1 MLGVDKLGWLMPE
14 RTNAVVESG
23 ALGCWFV
30 DWMKGAGCVD
40 RVVWWVADER
50 NDVPGG
56 EGEAGVGRAAEGF
69 EEMMLVEA
77 RVGRAAGGFEE
88 LMLVEAGVGKVAGRF
103 EEMMLVEA
111 GVGKAAGRFDELM
124 LVDAVVGEVAR
135 LLVEGMVLALL
146 ATIEMKTEDQ

>member
-1 MLGVDKLGWLMPE
+1 MLARECVDRIAQLIDEEMRDVLGVDKLGWLMPE

-56 EGEAGVGRAAEGF
+56 EGRGWGW
-69 EEMMLVEA
+69 
-77 RVGRAAGGFEE
+77 
-88 LMLVEAGVGKVAGRF
+88 
-103 EEMMLVEA
+103 
-111 GVGKAAGRFDELM
+111 
-124 LVDAVVGEVAR
+124 
-135 LLVEGMVLALL
+135 
-146 ATIEMKTEDQ
+146 

>member
-56 EGEAGVGRAAEGF
+56 GRVRLR
-69 EEMMLVEA
+69 LVEQLKGLK
-77 RVGRAAGGFEE
+77 R
-88 LMLVEAGVGKVAGRF
+88 
-103 EEMMLVEA
+103 
-111 GVGKAAGRFDELM
+111 
-124 LVDAVVGEVAR
+124 
-135 LLVEGMVLALL
+135 
-146 ATIEMKTEDQ
+146 